1 MSTIFITGA
10 SGWIGSA
17 VTDELLANGYSVTG
31 LARSDASAAALEAKG
46 AEVHRGSLDDP
57 ETLAAAA
64 KASDGVIHL
73 AFKHDFTDYAGAGH
87 TERAT
92 VEAMLDAIE
101 GTQKPFLLASGL
113 VGDVTG
119 RAFTEDDANPNHG
132 PDSMRGGSENLALGY
147 AERGVRPVALRFA
160 ASVHGEGG
168 DHGFVAVLS
177 SIARQHGVS
186 GYLGDGR
193 NRWPAVHRT
202 DAARMVRLAL
212 EKAPAG
218 FRAHAATEE
227 GIPTRDIAE
236 AIGRRLGLPT
246 ASIDPAEAE
255 SHFGW
260 LSTFFGFDAWAS
272 SEKTRETLAWTPT
285 GPTLMDD
292 IASGAY
298 DA

>member
-1 MSTIFITGA
+1 MTNIFITGA

-46 AEVHRGSLDDP
+46 VEVHRGSLDDP
-57 ETLAAAA
+57 DTLATAA
-64 KASDGVIHL
+64 KGSDGVIHL
-73 AFKHDFTDYAGAGH
+73 AFKHDFSDYAGAGH

-113 VGDVTG
+113 VGDVAG
-119 RAFTEDDANPNHG
+119 RAFTEDDANPNNG

-186 GYLGDGR
+186 GYIGDGQ
-193 NRWPAVHRT
+193 NRWPAVHRA

-218 FRAHAATEE
+218 FRAHAAAEE

-236 AIGRRLGLPT
+236 TIGRRLGLPT

-255 SHFGW
+255 AHFGW
-260 LSTFFGFDAWAS
+260 LSTFFGLDGWAS
-272 SEKTRETLAWTPT
+272 SEKTQKALNWAPT
-285 GPTLMDD
+285 GPTLLSD
-292 IASGAY
+292 IAAGYY